1 MRRLAGD
8 VVARG
13 LGLAGRRRD
22 SGAIALDSNASAE
35 AAVEPVRLPTTGP
48 QARLEMDGPP
58 AGPAARGV
66 PVTPFLDWF
75 LDRHATAALITV
87 ILSLGLP
94 YALGLSDA
102 SSLVLGSIVSGIALL
117 LALTEPR
124 ETRATFV
131 SLFAWAYLIR
141 LVVLMVL
148 YAAVPAPVS
157 MLGPDSSTYLR
168 MSRLLA
174 DSALRIRLHPAY
186 FLGTYD
192 AAPYYMYG
200 SVLYALNGDLFTLKL
215 LNCGLTAL
223 VGPLVF
229 SWFRL
234 TLPRWATIAGFVVAV
249 HPSVI
254 AFSTVDLLK
263 DPAVLFFTAL
273 AVWALSRIF
282 VGTRAF
288 ELIGF
293 GLLAAGSLV
302 FLRMARFYVVFYLE
316 VAVVAVILSAWLWR
330 PWRRRPALGAVLIV
344 LGVLLVAE
352 LGPMQFRWP
361 SSLTMT
367 AQAVGFKSYRFG
379 AYAPGLV
386 NRLPGGRGQT
396 WRPFASR
403 PNSSASLPVRIA
415 FEVAVQG
422 ANLFRRLYGPFVWVP
437 PERWDVPTILGGD
450 YLLYPGTLIW
460 YGLLPF
466 VGLGLLITSVR
477 LYRGHERDPIVA
489 ALWLFCVV
497 YFTQYLT
504 INLSYRQ
511 RDVMLPFLLVFA
523 FIGLQRAGSNSRWPW
538 AYATYWACLVVLAVS
553 HLLVR
558 ASV

>member
-1 MRRLAGD
+1 
-8 VVARG
+8 
-13 LGLAGRRRD
+13 
-22 SGAIALDSNASAE
+22 
-35 AAVEPVRLPTTGP
+35 
-48 QARLEMDGPP
+48 MDGLP
-58 AGPAARGV
+58 AGPSARGV
-66 PVTPFLDWF
+66 PVSPSLDRFLQ
-75 LDRHATAALITV
+75 RHATVALTAV

-94 YALGLSDA
+94 YALGLSDT
-102 SSLVLGSIVSGIALL
+102 SSLVLGSIVSGVALL

-131 SLFAWAYLIR
+131 SLFAWGYLLR

-148 YAAVPAPVS
+148 YAAVAAPVS

-192 AAPYYMYG
+192 AGPYYLSA
-200 SVLYALNGDLFTLKL
+200 SVLYWLNGDLFTLKL

-223 VGPLVF
+223 VGPLIF

-234 TLPRWATIAGFVVAV
+234 TIPRFATLAGFVVAV

-254 AFSTVDLLK
+254 TFSTVDLLK
-263 DPAVLFFTAL
+263 DPAVLFFTTL
-273 AVWALSRIF
+273 AVWALSRIL
-282 VGTRAF
+282 VSPRIPPQ
-288 ELIGF
+288 LGF
-293 GLLAAGSLV
+293 GLIGTAALV
-302 FLRMARFYVVFYLE
+302 FLRLSRFYVVFYLE
-316 VAVVAVILSAWLWR
+316 VAVTAVILAGWLGR
-330 PWRRRPALGAVLIV
+330 PWRRRTGLASLV
-344 LGVLLVAE
+344 GVLAIFLVAE
-352 LGPMQFRWP
+352 LGPMQFHWP

-367 AQAVGFKSYRFG
+367 AQAVGFKRYPFG

-403 PNSSASLPVRIA
+403 LNSSASLPVRTA
-415 FEVAVQG
+415 VEAAVQG

-466 VGLGLLITSVR
+466 VGLGLLATGRR
-477 LYRGHERDPIVA
+477 LCGGEERDPILA
-489 ALWLFCVV
+489 ASWLFVV
-497 YFTQYLT
+497 VCFTQYLT
-504 INLSYRQ
+504 ISQSYRQ
-511 RDVMLPFLLVFA
+511 RDVLLPFLLVFA
-523 FIGLQRAGSNSRWPW
+523 FIGLQRAVSHPRWRW
-538 AYATYWACLVVLAVS
+538 AYAAYWGCVIVLAAG
-553 HLLVR
+553 HLFVR
-558 ASV
+558 ARLGG